1 MIDRIYEI
9 YLENTMSDQLLI
21 RIDPDLKERLERLSR
36 AEGKTTSHMVREL
49 IRDYIKQR
57 DIAGYIDGLW
67 DRIGKKLG
75 ARRVKASD
83 IDTAIADARK
93 TAR

>member
-1 MIDRIYEI
+1 
-9 YLENTMSDQLLI
+9 MSDQLLI

-49 IRDYIKQR
+49 IRDYVKDR

-67 DRIGKKLG
+67 ERIGRKLG
-75 ARRVKASD
+75 ARSAKPSVIGKAITD
-83 IDTAIADARK
+83 IRK
-93 TAR
+93 DSR